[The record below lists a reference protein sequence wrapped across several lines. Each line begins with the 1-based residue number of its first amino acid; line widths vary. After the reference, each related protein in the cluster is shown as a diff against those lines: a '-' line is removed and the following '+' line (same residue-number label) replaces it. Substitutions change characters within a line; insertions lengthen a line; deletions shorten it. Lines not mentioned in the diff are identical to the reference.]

1 MRTINTKTKKK
12 VHSNMKRVFLTLLLL
27 VSALP
32 LMAQLYHPGEVL
44 DYRVS
49 YKAKMFP
56 NTEVGMVRVDT
67 KEVMLEG
74 EKRLAV
80 TGYAKTMPAYRLF
93 FRLEDRYTVYIDP
106 ERLIPVRFES
116 DLKEGDYTYESQMD
130 YDWDSLRVKTR
141 WSSRKRPV
149 KTREMAIEKN
159 SLDAISLF
167 FSMRSA
173 QADQFTEGKVESMRM
188 LLPDTIRT
196 IHYRY
201 IGREVKKIR
210 NMGKFK
216 TLRFEC
222 ELGSSEG
229 FSFTDGTVFTIWIS
243 DDENKIPL
251 YIESPIRIGS
261 IQAYVSK
268 IKGTKYPLKSK
279 IR

>member
-1 MRTINTKTKKK
+1 MLF
-12 VHSNMKRVFLTLLLL
+12 MKRFFLTILLMLG
-27 VSALP
+27 ALP

-56 NTEVGMVRVDT
+56 NTEVGMVRVET
-67 KEVMLEG
+67 K
-74 EKRLAV
+74 KDHLAGHECYNV
-80 TGYAKTMPAYRLF
+80 TGFAKTMPAYRLF
-93 FRLEDRYTVYIDP
+93 FKLEDRYTVYIHPDNL
-106 ERLIPVRFES
+106 RPVRFES
-116 DLKEGDYTYESQMD
+116 DLKESDYTYKSRMD
-130 YDWDSLRVKTR
+130 YDWDNMQVNTR
-141 WSSRKRPV
+141 WRSRQNP
-149 KTREMAIEKN
+149 EKSRQMPLEEK

-167 FSMRSA
+167 FNMRSA
-173 QADQFTEGKVESMRM
+173 KAEDFVEGRVETMRM

-210 NMGKFK
+210 NMGKFR

-222 ELGSSEG
+222 ELGSTEG

-261 IQAYVSK
+261 VQAYISD
-268 IKGTKYPLKSK
+268 IKGTKYPLKSR

>member
-1 MRTINTKTKKK
+1 
-12 VHSNMKRVFLTLLLL
+12 MKRVFLTLLLL

>member
-1 MRTINTKTKKK
+1 
-12 VHSNMKRVFLTLLLL
+12 MKRFFLTILLLTGL
-27 VSALP
+27 TP

-56 NTEVGMVRVDT
+56 NTEVGTVRVETTRQEADGR
-67 KEVMLEG
+67 EVYN
-74 EKRLAV
+74 V
-80 TGYAKTMPAYRLF
+80 TGFARTMPAYRLF
-93 FRLEDRYTVYIDP
+93 FKLEDRYTVLIDP
-106 ERLIPVRFES
+106 ITLRPLRFES
-116 DLKEGDYTYESQMD
+116 DLKEGDYTYRSNLT
-130 YDWDSLRVKTR
+130 YDWERMQAHAR
-141 WSSRKRPV
+141 WRSRQKPE
-149 KTREMAIEKN
+149 REHVMTLEPN
-159 SLDAISLF
+159 SMDAISLF
-167 FSMRSA
+167 FGMRTA
-173 QADQFTEGKVESMRM
+173 KAEDFVQGRIESMRM

-196 IHYRY
+196 IRYRF

-210 NMGKFK
+210 NMGKFR

-222 ELGSSEG
+222 ELGSTEG

-261 IQAYVSK
+261 IQAYISD
-268 IKGTKYPLKSK
+268 IKGTKYPLKSR